1 MNSLE
6 KHLLKLEAGLYSK
19 FQETKKEVRLLL
31 GNYSYNFP
39 TYTDHSIEHTDAV
52 FLIAS
57 ELLSDEEIENLNSDE
72 IYILSMACLLHD
84 VGMCIPE
91 EKIQEIS
98 NSKDFI
104 SYKESHPNLNSEE
117 FIRDIHHQLS
127 NKFITEEWE
136 LLKIPT
142 KKYAKAIG
150 LVAEGHRKVD
160 LGNFDKYEPQ
170 FFAKSGKEYVCLPY
184 LACILRIADE
194 LDVTNSRTPK
204 ILTKYYMPNN
214 EVSIREWQ
222 KHIATSQRNCLE
234 NKVIFEVDCSDQNIY
249 AALQEQF
256 DKIQNVI
263 YYCQKI
269 IRAIPFSKVK
279 QYTLFLSLVE
289 VKYNN
294 IGFDPKGIK
303 FSFDVQNVVTA
314 FIGEDL
320 YKDQLTSLREAIQ
333 NSIDSC
339 RYKSKVLKDDYTPYI
354 KVFVDDNFLRIEDNA
369 AGMDEFIIENFF
381 GRLAS
386 SFYEQEKIKN
396 QFEAIGQ
403 FGVGVFSYFLL
414 SEYIDIETKTSNS
427 DTLKFR
433 FDKDP
438 KSYFHFY
445 DKTERSTVGTT
456 ITMYFKK
463 ELIGEFKFS
472 QIEDYIKKIFKHIE
486 IPIEVNGFENHS
498 IVESLPFELNE
509 QKEINNR
516 LKLQHKK
523 VIEHLK
529 CIQVHIDDEEIEGNC
544 AIIITKSYLDAF
556 SNLYSYFDSENF
568 NSVSNH
574 RSTSQISISQKGV
587 FVNNYP
593 SSKLNFMVG
602 EVNLK
607 KKVKIN
613 IDRNE
618 FTDEKQIYALI
629 QRFELEI
636 LKQVFDLINEECHDN
651 EKLVKISND
660 FFSNYAI
667 YYRYGNSYENELA
680 SLLKKSL
687 YIKAFINARC
697 FNINIG
703 EFIENHSEFI
713 FISDRE
719 DYELIHN
726 HFKKPIVI
734 ANGMTYEG
742 SYNYL
747 RYLFTQLCEF
757 TPTVQMIENNAYEFL
772 SIEIKDELLA
782 ENIRVISEILNNSY
796 SEVIKIDSPQLL
808 ISIWRNKIEFKD
820 EYIDDTFC
828 INYNHP
834 FIQFIINNS
843 EKIIGNNVTKKIIRS
858 AFAFIFEI
866 NNREQKIADEPI
878 FRLNEILMPLN
889 EISPIHKFT
898 IADFQSRLL
907 EISN

>member
-6 KHLLKLEAGLYSK
+6 RQLQKLDASLYSK
-19 FQETKKEVRLLL
+19 FLETKKEVSLLL
-31 GNYSYNFP
+31 TKYSSNFP
-39 TYTDHSIEHTDAV
+39 TYTDHSINHTEEV

-57 ELLSDEEIENLNSDE
+57 ELLADEEIENLNADE

-98 NSKDFI
+98 QSDNFK
-104 SYKESHPNLNSEE
+104 SYKESHPNLSTEE

-127 NKFITEEWE
+127 KEFVLEEWE

-142 KKYAKAIG
+142 LKYAKAIG
-150 LVAEGHRKVD
+150 LVAEGHRKAD
-160 LGNFDKYEPQ
+160 LGNFDNYEPR
-170 FFAKSGKEYVCLPY
+170 FFARSGKEYACLPY

-214 EVSIREWQ
+214 EISIREWQ
-222 KHIATSQRNCLE
+222 KHIATSQRNYLE

-269 IRAIPFSKVK
+269 VRAIPFSKMK
-279 QYTLFLSLVE
+279 QYTLSLSLVE

-320 YKDQLTSLREAIQ
+320 YKDKLTSLREAIQ

-339 RYKSKVLKDDYTPYI
+339 RYKSKVLKEHYTACI
-354 KVFVDDNFLRIEDNA
+354 KVFVEDNFIRIEDNA

-414 SEYIDIETKTSNS
+414 SEYIDIETKTTNS

-456 ITMYFKK
+456 ITMYLKK
-463 ELIGEFKFS
+463 DLVGKLKFS
-472 QIEDYIKKIFKHIE
+472 EIEEYIRKIFKHIE
-486 IPIEVNGFENHS
+486 IPIEVGGQGNQS
-498 IVESLPFELNE
+498 IIESIPFELDE
-509 QKEINNR
+509 QKEIFNR

-523 VIEHLK
+523 LNENLK
-529 CIQVHIDDEEIEGNC
+529 LIQVQIDDDEMEGNC
-544 AIIITKSYLDAF
+544 ALIVSKSTLKTF
-556 SNLYSYFDSENF
+556 SNVRPYFDYDSFQTGSNR
-568 NSVSNH
+568 SVA
-574 RSTSQISISQKGV
+574 SQISISQKGV
-587 FVNNYP
+587 FVNNY
-593 SSKLNFMVG
+593 SSSNLNFMIG
-602 EVNLK
+602 DVNLK

-618 FTDEKQIYALI
+618 FTDENQIHSLLH
-629 QRFELEI
+629 RFELQM
-636 LKQVFDLINEECHDN
+636 LRQVFDLIDEENLDN
-651 EKLVKISND
+651 DTLAKISND
-660 FFSNYAI
+660 FFLNYA
-667 YYRYGNSYENELA
+667 SFWTSFELKNDIT
-680 SLLKKSL
+680 SLFKKSL
-687 YIKAFINARC
+687 YIKAFVDGRLA
-697 FNINIG
+697 NISIG
-703 EFIENHSEFI
+703 ELIENHPEFV
-713 FISDRE
+713 FISDKE
-719 DYELIHN
+719 DFEMIYN
-726 HFKKPIVI
+726 YFKKAIVI
-734 ANGMTYEG
+734 ANGT
-742 SYNYL
+742 SYDASFYHL
-747 RYLFTQLCEF
+747 RYLLSGVFEF
-757 TPTVQMIENNAYEFL
+757 SPTIQFIDDRAYEIL
-772 SIEIKDELLA
+772 SIWSKEEIVSK
-782 ENIRVISEILNNSY
+782 NIRSVDEILEDSFSEIVK
-796 SEVIKIDSPQLL
+796 SESPLLL
-808 ISIWRNKIEFKD
+808 INIWRNKPEFVDD
-820 EYIDDTFC
+820 EIDLTTY

-834 FIQFIINNS
+834 FIQFIINNL
-843 EKIIGNNVTKKIIRS
+843 EKIVGKIITRKIIRS
-858 AFAFIFEI
+858 AFAFFYELH
-866 NNREQKIADEPI
+866 NRKQKLDDESI
-878 FRLNEILMPLN
+878 TRLNEILLPLN
-889 EISPIHKFT
+889 EIAPIHKFT
-898 IADFQSRLL
+898 IADFQPRYY
-907 EISN
+907 EILN

>member
-6 KHLLKLEAGLYSK
+6 RHLLKLDAGLYSK
-19 FQETKKEVRLLL
+19 FEETKEEVSSLLAK
-31 GNYSYNFP
+31 YSSNFP
-39 TYTDHSIEHTDAV
+39 TFTDHSINHTLEV

-57 ELLSDEEIENLNSDE
+57 EVLSDDEIENLNSDE

-91 EKIQEIS
+91 EKIQEIFQS
-98 NSKDFI
+98 DDFS
-104 SYKESHPNLNSEE
+104 SYKESHPNLSAEE

-127 NKFITEEWE
+127 NKFILEEWE

-160 LGNFDKYEPQ
+160 LANFDKYEPQ
-170 FFAKSGKEYVCLPY
+170 FFAKSGKEYACLPY

-214 EVSIREWQ
+214 EVSVREWQ
-222 KHIATSQRNCLE
+222 KHIATSQRNCIE

-249 AALQEQF
+249 AALQDQF
-256 DKIQNVI
+256 DKIQTVI

-269 IRAIPFSKVK
+269 IRAIPYSKVK
-279 QYTLFLSLVE
+279 QYTLCLSLVE
-289 VKYNN
+289 VRYNN

-320 YKDQLTSLREAIQ
+320 YKDKLTSLREAIQ

-339 RYKSKVLKDDYTPYI
+339 RYKSKVLKENYTACI
-354 KVFVDDNFLRIEDNA
+354 KVYIEDDLLRIEDNA

-445 DKTERSTVGTT
+445 DKTERSNVGTT
-456 ITMYFKK
+456 ITMYLKN
-463 ELIGEFKFS
+463 ELIGELKFS

-486 IPIEVNGFENHS
+486 IPIEVIGFGDHS
-498 IVESLPFELNE
+498 IVESQPFELNE

-523 VIEHLK
+523 INEHLK

-544 AIIITKSYLDAF
+544 AIIIEKKILNTF
-556 SNLYSYFDSENF
+556 SNVRSYFDYENF
-568 NSVSNH
+568 ESISNH

-593 SSKLNFMVG
+593 SSHLNFMVG
-602 EVNLK
+602 DVNLK

-636 LKQVFDLINEECHDN
+636 LRQVFDLINKECHDN

-660 FFSNYAI
+660 FFSNYSN
-667 YYRYGNSYENELA
+667 YYGYDYSSKNELA
-680 SLLKKSL
+680 SLFKKSL
-687 YIKAFINARC
+687 YIKALINNVC
-697 FNINIG
+697 CNISIG
-703 EFIENHSEFI
+703 EFIENHSEFV
-713 FISDRE
+713 FVSDRE
-719 DYELIHN
+719 DFEKIHH

-734 ANGMTYEG
+734 ANGTAYDG
-742 SYNYL
+742 NYYNL
-747 RYLFTQLCEF
+747 RSMFTGLYEF
-757 TPTVQMIENNAYEFL
+757 TPTIQIIENKAYEFL
-772 SIEIKDELLA
+772 SIEFKEEIVNN
-782 ENIRVISEILNNSY
+782 NIQSFREIIDNAY
-796 SEVIKIDSPQLL
+796 FEVIKIDSPQIL
-808 ISIWRNKIEFKD
+808 ISIWRNKIEFED
-820 EYIDDTFC
+820 EDIDDTYY

-843 EKIIGNNVTKKIIRS
+843 EKIKGNNITRKIIRS
-858 AFAFIFEI
+858 AFAFIYEL
-866 NNREQKIADEPI
+866 NNQEKNIEAESI
-878 FRLNEILMPLN
+878 SKLNEILVPIN
-889 EISPIHKFT
+889 EISPINKFT
-898 IADFQSRLL
+898 VEDFQS
-907 EISN
+907 